1 MRPSEESSPAGGIQQ
16 TPTTR
21 CGRGGRVQSSRVRS
35 QLHPAAGGSGSPF
48 SYTALPYARPMIV
61 LPPQAL
67 GIQRQLTGLRGGR
80 VLRSSRNSI
89 PPPSLVQ
96 VTFNCIPG
104 TDRLI
109 PARPSRAIVFLSVMN
124 TAVNIM
130 STSTLWLNQSL
141 FVFVTL
147 LCVPVQ
153 QYACVRYRVLC
164 EFVCVIWDYL
174 HINQQGWEL
183 NVEHVIIEYNYVIN
197 IVYVSLILVCIYIFY
212 IPLNWS

>member
-1 MRPSEESSPAGGIQQ
+1 MVCYLKVSLHVDSCADEFVVHIPGSVPMRPSEESSPAGGIQQ

-89 PPPSLVQ
+89 PPPSLV
-96 VTFNCIPG
+96 
-104 TDRLI
+104 
-109 PARPSRAIVFLSVMN
+109 
-124 TAVNIM
+124 
-130 STSTLWLNQSL
+130 
-141 FVFVTL
+141 
-147 LCVPVQ
+147 
-153 QYACVRYRVLC
+153 
-164 EFVCVIWDYL
+164 
-174 HINQQGWEL
+174 
-183 NVEHVIIEYNYVIN
+183 
-197 IVYVSLILVCIYIFY
+197 
-212 IPLNWS
+212 